1 MKKPIPDDDK
11 NPLIFDYFFVIDDN
25 EFCHRQYKS
34 RYFHFLQKGKLTDD
48 PNFHKFANSL
58 YIFYLYIF

>member
-11 NPLIFDYFFVIDDN
+11 NPLIFDCFFVIVDN
-25 EFCHRQYKS
+25 EFSHRHYGY
-34 RYFHFLQKGKLTDD
+34 RCFHFLQQGKLTDD